1 MPLLSLIFLLN
12 PIAGIASWI
21 WVALR
26 NIDRTSWTALRG
38 LALLLSLY
46 LGFVNT
52 TKELYG
58 DFLAYNEY
66 YRDALNS
73 SLLQYLLLY
82 AKEPIYYTFS
92 WVICRLT
99 DANWPI
105 YVTFFTTASYM
116 AIYEAVILIAK
127 KTDCSKYHVITV
139 LVFTAFFF
147 QTFAMNGNMLRQSIS
162 QSFALLFL
170 VYLYFNKRYKWVYAI
185 ISLGVHTASFPIIG
199 LGVIPFIRR
208 ALTLKRLI
216 LLGTSI
222 AIIALAFLSMS
233 GILSKIMFIGY
244 IFTRLDNTTQLT
256 STDSWQTEVG
266 INAQF
271 YILSVLLL
279 GMIAYIYYMYHR
291 SSKNHT
297 IMPEGVIGTINITLI
312 IILFVL
318 LCNFTEAFYL
328 CMRYQFYVYTF
339 QSALLLLFLR
349 YCSFRHIHLIEFM
362 VCILMFPYFSY
373 YFSNGV
379 FKYASLSDIII
390 NSPIFYIVKI

>member
-82 AKEPIYYTFS
+82 AKEPVYYTFS

-116 AIYEAVILIAK
+116 
-127 KTDCSKYHVITV
+127 
-139 LVFTAFFF
+139 
-147 QTFAMNGNMLRQSIS
+147 
-162 QSFALLFL
+162 
-170 VYLYFNKRYKWVYAI
+170 
-185 ISLGVHTASFPIIG
+185 
-199 LGVIPFIRR
+199 
-208 ALTLKRLI
+208 RL
-216 LLGTSI
+216 
-222 AIIALAFLSMS
+222 
-233 GILSKIMFIGY
+233 
-244 IFTRLDNTTQLT
+244 
-256 STDSWQTEVG
+256 
-266 INAQF
+266 
-271 YILSVLLL
+271 
-279 GMIAYIYYMYHR
+279 
-291 SSKNHT
+291 SS
-297 IMPEGVIGTINITLI
+297 
-312 IILFVL
+312 
-318 LCNFTEAFYL
+318 
-328 CMRYQFYVYTF
+328 
-339 QSALLLLFLR
+339 
-349 YCSFRHIHLIEFM
+349 
-362 VCILMFPYFSY
+362 
-373 YFSNGV
+373 
-379 FKYASLSDIII
+379 
-390 NSPIFYIVKI
+390 

>member
-82 AKEPIYYTFS
+82 AKEPVYYTFS
-92 WVICRLT
+92 WVISRLT
-99 DANWPI
+99 NANWPI

-170 VYLYFNKRYKWVYAI
+170 IQLYYNQKYNWLLAI
-185 ISLGVHTASFPIIG
+185 ISLGVHTASIPIIG
-199 LGVIPFIRR
+199 LGIIPFIRKPM
-208 ALTLKRLI
+208 TPKRLLLLSLSIII
-216 LLGTSI
+216 LSF
-222 AIIALAFLSMS
+222 AFLSMS
-233 GILSKIMFIGY
+233 GLLSKVMFS
-244 IFTRLDNTTQLT
+244 IFLPDICHERQHAA
-256 STDSWQTEVG
+256 TE
-266 INAQF
+266 
-271 YILSVLLL
+271 
-279 GMIAYIYYMYHR
+279 H
-291 SSKNHT
+291 
-297 IMPEGVIGTINITLI
+297 ITVVRI
-312 IILFVL
+312 IIFDTAVL
-318 LCNFTEAFYL
+318 QPEIQLASGHHILRSPHRVYPYYRFGHHPLHTQANDSKKTPVVESVHHYSFLCLSFHVRIVVKGHVHRLYLRTTGRHFTIDE
-328 CMRYQFYVYTF
+328 C
-339 QSALLLLFLR
+339 
-349 YCSFRHIHLIEFM
+349 
-362 VCILMFPYFSY
+362 
-373 YFSNGV
+373 
-379 FKYASLSDIII
+379 
-390 NSPIFYIVKI
+390 

>member
-82 AKEPIYYTFS
+82 AKEPVYYTFS

-116 AIYEAVILIAK
+116 AIYEAVTLIAK

-170 VYLYFNKRYKWVYAI
+170 IQLYYNQKYNWLLAI
-185 ISLGVHTASFPIIG
+185 ISLGVHTASIPIIG
-199 LGVIPFIRR
+199 LGIIPFIRKPM
-208 ALTLKRLI
+208 TPKRLLLLSLSIII
-216 LLGTSI
+216 LSF
-222 AIIALAFLSMS
+222 AFLSMS
-233 GILSKIMFIGY
+233 GLLSKVMFIGY
-244 IFTRLDNTTQLT
+244 IFARLEDTSQLT
-256 STDSWQTEVG
+256 SADSWQVEVG
-266 INAQF
+266 LNAQSF
-271 YILSVLLL
+271 ILCTLLL
-279 GMIAYIYYMYHR
+279 VMIAYIYYRYYK
-291 SSKNHT
+291 SKELDNICHQGNMAT
-297 IMPEGVIGTINITLI
+297 TNITFVI
-312 IILFVL
+312 IMFVL
-318 LCNFTEAFYL
+318 VCNFTEAYYL
-328 CMRYQFYVYTF
+328 CMRYQFFIYTF
-339 QSALLLLFLR
+339 QSVLLLLFLR
-349 YCSFRHIHLIEFM
+349 YVQFRYIYIIELL
-362 VCILMFPYFSY
+362 VSVLMFPYFCY
-373 YFSNGV
+373 YFSNGT
-379 FKYASLSDIII
+379 FKYANLSDIII
-390 NSPIFYIVKI
+390 TNPILYFVKI

>member
-1 MPLLSLIFLLN
+1 M
-12 PIAGIASWI
+12 
-21 WVALR
+21 
-26 NIDRTSWTALRG
+26 
-38 LALLLSLY
+38 
-46 LGFVNT
+46 
-52 TKELYG
+52 
-58 DFLAYNEY
+58 
-66 YRDALNS
+66 
-73 SLLQYLLLY
+73 
-82 AKEPIYYTFS
+82 
-92 WVICRLT
+92 
-99 DANWPI
+99 
-105 YVTFFTTASYM
+105 
-116 AIYEAVILIAK
+116 
-127 KTDCSKYHVITV
+127 

-147 QTFAMNGNMLRQSIS
+147 QTFSMNGNMLRQSIS

-208 ALTLKRLI
+208 ALTLKRFI

-233 GILSKIMFIGY
+233 GTLSKIMFIGY

-256 STDSWQTEVG
+256 GTDSWQTEVG

-318 LCNFTEAFYL
+318 LCNFTEAYYL

>member
-127 KTDCSKYHVITV
+127 KTDYSKYHVITV

-162 QSFALLFL
+162 QSFALLF
-170 VYLYFNKRYKWVYAI
+170 
-185 ISLGVHTASFPIIG
+185 
-199 LGVIPFIRR
+199 
-208 ALTLKRLI
+208 
-216 LLGTSI
+216 
-222 AIIALAFLSMS
+222 
-233 GILSKIMFIGY
+233 
-244 IFTRLDNTTQLT
+244 
-256 STDSWQTEVG
+256 
-266 INAQF
+266 
-271 YILSVLLL
+271 
-279 GMIAYIYYMYHR
+279 
-291 SSKNHT
+291 
-297 IMPEGVIGTINITLI
+297 
-312 IILFVL
+312 
-318 LCNFTEAFYL
+318 
-328 CMRYQFYVYTF
+328 
-339 QSALLLLFLR
+339 
-349 YCSFRHIHLIEFM
+349 
-362 VCILMFPYFSY
+362 
-373 YFSNGV
+373 
-379 FKYASLSDIII
+379 
-390 NSPIFYIVKI
+390 